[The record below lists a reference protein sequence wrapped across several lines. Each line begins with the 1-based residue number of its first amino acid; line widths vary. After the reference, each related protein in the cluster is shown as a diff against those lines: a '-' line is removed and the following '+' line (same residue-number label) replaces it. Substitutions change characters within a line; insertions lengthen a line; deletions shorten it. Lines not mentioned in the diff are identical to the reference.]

1 MPIVAL
7 LGFFNSIQFTSMNT
21 ISIADL
27 RDYQN
32 SSGNSLI
39 SVNQQ
44 LAIGFG
50 ISFGLIVLRSVE
62 SALNEESIHTA
73 FRYTFLVMGV
83 TTILSGLLFRR
94 LHVSDGKNLRTGA

>member
-1 MPIVAL
+1 MVL
-7 LGFFNSIQFTSMNT
+7 FTE
-21 ISIADL
+21 DL

-50 ISFGLIVLRSVE
+50 ISFGLIVLRTFE
-62 SALNEESIHTA
+62 GALDGQNIHTA
-73 FRYTFLVMGV
+73 FRYTFLVMGI
-83 TTILSGLLFRR
+83 TTIISGLLFRR
-94 LHVSDGKNLRTGA
+94 LHISDGKNLRTQA

>member
-1 MPIVAL
+1 M

-27 RDYQN
+27 REYQN

-50 ISFGLIVLRSVE
+50 ISFGLILLRFFE
-62 SALNEESIHTA
+62 GALSGGNIHTA
-73 FRYTFLVMGV
+73 FRYTFLAMGV
-83 TTILSGLLFRR
+83 TTIISGLLFRR
-94 LHVSDGKNLRTGA
+94 LHISDGKNLRTGP

>member
-1 MPIVAL
+1 
-7 LGFFNSIQFTSMNT
+7 
-21 ISIADL
+21 L

-32 SSGNSLI
+32 SSGNSLL

-50 ISFGLIVLRSVE
+50 ISFGLLVLRTFENTVPDF
-62 SALNEESIHTA
+62 HQA

-83 TTILSGLLFRR
+83 TTIISGFLFRR
-94 LHVSDGKNLRTGA
+94 LHENDGKNLRT